1 MRSDLTDIT
10 LVVDRSGSMEQ
21 VREDAEGGVNS
32 FIAQQAKEP
41 GQALLTLVQF
51 DTEYEFLHKG
61 VPISQVPK
69 YELVPRGMTALLDAV
84 GRAINETG
92 ERLAK
97 MNEGDRPGLV
107 VFVVMTD
114 GLENSS
120 KEFSKATIKEM
131 IERQQQQY
139 NWHFT
144 FLGANQDA
152 FAEAGGM
159 GIYAAGV
166 ANCAIDKLDVAYRMT
181 GAKVSRM
188 RKQRSDGATVCNAF
202 TEQERKEM
210 T

>member
-1 MRSDLTDIT
+1 
-10 LVVDRSGSMEQ
+10 
-21 VREDAEGGVNS
+21 
-32 FIAQQAKEP
+32 
-41 GQALLTLVQF
+41 
-51 DTEYEFLHKG
+51 
-61 VPISQVPK
+61 
-69 YELVPRGMTALLDAV
+69 
-84 GRAINETG
+84 
-92 ERLAK
+92 
-97 MNEGDRPGLV
+97 
-107 VFVVMTD
+107 
-114 GLENSS
+114 
-120 KEFSKATIKEM
+120 M